1 LECWR
6 EAFTAVLEQYNEY
19 MRVADLYAEEGWLF
33 ALFDIDGDGVP
44 ELIVW
49 ESMNGAFW
57 FGVRSAYTFADGAAQ
72 SLVIIEDFGGRPA
85 STFVFA
91 PPDGG
96 EGMVV
101 SAGGEGFWRYM
112 LVRMRDGTLVIDV
125 CLAISVAPRFAEY
138 DYTLYYVRG
147 VKAVST
153 ELPNLP
159 YWIEQDHD
167 RMLMQGY
174 VLVAEEDFDEIRYRV
189 FGTLEED
196 DIRRHPVGLARYV
209 LLE

>member
-1 LECWR
+1 
-6 EAFTAVLEQYNEY
+6 
-19 MRVADLYAEEGWLF
+19 MRVAGLYADEGWLF

-49 ESMNGAFW
+49 ESRVGTFW

-72 SLVIIEDFGGRPA
+72 SLVITEDFGGRPA

-101 SAGGEGFWRYM
+101 SAGGESFWRYM
-112 LVRMRDGTLVIDV
+112 LVKMRDGSLVIE
-125 CLAISVAPRFAEY
+125 ISLSRFDAPLFAEY
-138 DYTLYYVRG
+138 GYILHYVRG
-147 VKAVST
+147 VEAVGIEL
-153 ELPNLP
+153 ELPIIPPWVLH
-159 YWIEQDHD
+159 DHNG
-167 RMLMQGY
+167 MLMQGY
-174 VLVAEEDFDEIRYRV
+174 VLVTAEDFDEIRHEV
-189 FGTLEED
+189 FGTLEGD
-196 DIRRHPVGLARYV
+196 GIRRHLVGLAQYV